1 MKIAFVGLVLI
12 VGLSEASA
20 DDAAIA
26 PEEALALYQEGQ
38 FENAVGAL
46 SPLAEAGNAE
56 AQFVL
61 GLMYANGQGVEQN
74 YYLAGKMY
82 RLAAT
87 QGHSGAQTNLGSL
100 YEECYG
106 TGPCNAEQAANWY
119 RRAAEQD
126 NVIAQYNLGVL
137 YATGRGVAKDPWTA
151 KVLFRQASEAGYTP
165 AQYNLAVSYENG
177 LGGPIDLSA
186 AYAWYDLAA
195 SRGYQAADD
204 RRERL
209 AEIFDPVQK
218 AGAQSHAARI
228 RESYGNRSNIAY

>member
-1 MKIAFVGLVLI
+1 MKIAFVVLVLI
-12 VGLSEASA
+12 VGPSEASA
-20 DDAAIA
+20 AVAA
-26 PEEALALYQEGQ
+26 EEALALYREEQ
-38 FENAVGAL
+38 FADAFDAL

-137 YATGRGVAKDPWTA
+137 YATGKGVAKDPWTA

-195 SRGYQAADD
+195 SRGYPAAEV
-204 RRERL
+204 RRARL
-209 AEIFDPVQK
+209 TEIFDPVQRT
-218 AGAQSHAARI
+218 GAQSHAARI
-228 RESYGNRSNIAY
+228 RESYGDRSNITY